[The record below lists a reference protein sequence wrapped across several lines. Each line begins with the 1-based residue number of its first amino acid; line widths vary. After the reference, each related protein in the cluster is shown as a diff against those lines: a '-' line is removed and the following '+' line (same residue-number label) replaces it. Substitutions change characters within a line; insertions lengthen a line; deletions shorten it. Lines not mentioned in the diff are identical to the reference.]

1 MTKIKRF
8 EDLIVWQKAR
18 VLTKDIYLVSRS
30 GSFAK
35 DFGLAGQIQ
44 RASVSIMSNIAE
56 GFERTS
62 TKDFLRFLTIAKG
75 SCSELRAQ
83 LYIAYDINHIDK
95 AVFNKLVNQAEEI
108 SRMLSGLKRSLVK

>member
-44 RASVSIMSNIAE
+44 RASVSVMSNIAE
-56 GFERTS
+56 G
-62 TKDFLRFLTIAKG
+62 
-75 SCSELRAQ
+75 
-83 LYIAYDINHIDK
+83 
-95 AVFNKLVNQAEEI
+95 
-108 SRMLSGLKRSLVK
+108 